1 MSLARLGKRGCML
14 ALSLLI
20 ACLFISSAEK
30 SLVSGAVP
38 GEVRSVG
45 LNGNKVLTFRTI
57 LDVNGEGYEYV
68 FAVARARSK
77 VATPTFGPG
86 GGTYSSAQNVSIQ
99 CTTVGATIRYTTNGA
114 EPSSTSTVYSSP
126 VSVTNTTTIKAKAFM
141 NGMTDSNT
149 ASAIYTINVPL
160 PKVSTPTFGPGGGT
174 YSSAQNVALACSTVG
189 ATIRYTTDGSEPVS
203 SSTAYSTPI
212 PLSSTTTLKAKAFLS
227 GMTDSDTA
235 SAIYTIILSTPKVST
250 PTFNPGGGTY
260 SSVQSVVIQCATS
273 GATIRYTIDGSEPSS
288 SSTVYSGPMSVSR
301 TTTVKAKAFMSGMMD
316 SDTASATYTI
326 NPSTQTKVSTPT
338 LTPSSGTYSSA
349 QNVTLSCSTSGA
361 TIRYTTDGYEPS
373 SSSAAYFGPVS
384 VRSTTTIKA
393 KALMPGMTDS
403 DTVSATY
410 TIETDTTF
418 VDQLHGNWLIYTV
431 AGVAAAGAIVGGVLY
446 WRKRKKAPA

>member
-1 MSLARLGKRGCML
+1 
-14 ALSLLI
+14 
-20 ACLFISSAEK
+20 
-30 SLVSGAVP
+30 
-38 GEVRSVG
+38 
-45 LNGNKVLTFRTI
+45 
-57 LDVNGEGYEYV
+57 
-68 FAVARARSK
+68 
-77 VATPTFGPG
+77 
-86 GGTYSSAQNVSIQ
+86 
-99 CTTVGATIRYTTNGA
+99 
-114 EPSSTSTVYSSP
+114 
-126 VSVTNTTTIKAKAFM
+126 
-141 NGMTDSNT
+141 
-149 ASAIYTINVPL
+149 
-160 PKVSTPTFGPGGGT
+160 
-174 YSSAQNVALACSTVG
+174 
-189 ATIRYTTDGSEPVS
+189 
-203 SSTAYSTPI
+203 
-212 PLSSTTTLKAKAFLS
+212 
-227 GMTDSDTA
+227 
-235 SAIYTIILSTPKVST
+235 
-250 PTFNPGGGTY
+250 
-260 SSVQSVVIQCATS
+260 
-273 GATIRYTIDGSEPSS
+273 
-288 SSTVYSGPMSVSR
+288 MSVSR

-431 AGVAAAGAIVGGVLY
+431 AGVAAADAIVGGVLY
-446 WRKRKKAPA
+446 WRKRKKAPT